1 MRRPAWW
8 RRPRSKT
15 EWLGFLTLLGWL
27 ALALGFVL
35 EGSRTLHA
43 YLTVYLWALSL
54 ALGALCFLTIV
65 NAMNATWPVAVRRLA
80 EQIASTLP
88 LFAVLF
94 LPIFIGMRWLFPWMT
109 PELFADPHLRELVE
123 HRRAYLNPAFFS
135 VRWVVVFSVWIA
147 LAWLARHWSLRQRR
161 EPGDPLR
168 QRLQLLGVAG
178 LIPLGLTLTIAA
190 FDWLMSLTPTWYS
203 SIFGIYFFAGSFV
216 GGLALL
222 TLVAS
227 WEQGHGRLTE
237 LRAPHYYALGRLL
250 LAFTS
255 FWAYVA
261 YFQFMIIW
269 IANRPTEGA
278 WFLQRQSD
286 SWRDVSLA
294 LIIGHFAVPFL
305 VLLSYRIKRERRWLG
320 LVAAWLVLFHF
331 VDIYWLVMPACS
343 PQAFR
348 PDWPDLAALLAVGG
362 SATIFARFLLRSHPL
377 LAVGDPLLQAALD
390 YESR

>member
-8 RRPRSKT
+8 RRPRTKA
-15 EWLGFLTLLGWL
+15 EWAGLLTLLGWL
-27 ALALGFVL
+27 GLALGFVL
-35 EGSRTLHA
+35 DGSRTLHA

-109 PELFADPHLRELVE
+109 PELFTEPHLRELVE
-123 HRRAYLNPAFFS
+123 HRRTYLNPAFFS
-135 VRWVVVFSVWIA
+135 VRWVVVFSVWIV
-147 LAWLARHWSLRQRR
+147 LAWLPRHWSLRQRR

-168 QRLQLLGVAG
+168 QRLQLWGVAG

-227 WEQGHGRLTE
+227 WEQGHGRLPE

-261 YFQFMIIW
+261 YFQFMLIW
-269 IANRPTEGA
+269 IANRPIEGA
-278 WFLQRQSD
+278 WFAQREAS
-286 SWRDVSLA
+286 SWRSVSLA

-305 VLLSYRIKRERRWLG
+305 ALLSYRIKRNRRWLG
-320 LVAAWLVLFHF
+320 LIAAWIVLFHF

-348 PDWPDLAALLAVGG
+348 PDWPDLAALLALGG
-362 SATIFARFLLRSHPL
+362 SATIFVRFLLHSHPL
-377 LAVGDPLLQAALD
+377 LPVGDPLLQAALD
-390 YESR
+390 YDSR